1 MLALTAYED
10 NIDPATGQD
19 VRLSTNPALAEFWTT
34 MTPTRDYAH
43 QALAIAQK
51 NAEKD
56 DHPQTL
62 RHVIGLRPGWE
73 EALAASRESAS
84 ADHQGDQ
91 PEPEEGAPEVPG
103 PGYEHED

>member
-10 NIDPATGQD
+10 RIDPAHGQD
-19 VRLSTNPALAEFWTT
+19 IALATNPALADYWTT

-43 QALAIAQK
+43 MALAIAQK

-62 RHVIGLRPGWE
+62 RHVVGLREGWKE
-73 EALAASRESAS
+73 HLAASRESAS
-84 ADHQGDQ
+84 ADHQGDH
-91 PEPEEGAPEVPG
+91 PEQDDSPSSP
-103 PGYEHED
+103 